1 MKGLKFRLLIGL
13 IYSLTL
19 TTVYGQLEQVEAFYK
34 EVEKQ
39 AHNQPITLQFL
50 KEDTNLV
57 QDPGRLSQ
65 IVLIRHGEPAL
76 DKKGWRKRSEA
87 VQYIADYDSVGVY
100 PPSFIPL
107 TLAENEVDV
116 IYTSSIYRSVSTAKQ
131 VFNRDDLLK
140 PDSLFREFER
150 KIFSAPNIKLPLK
163 WWTTGS
169 RILWFMGL
177 NRKGIER
184 KSDAKKRAQEVAAF
198 LQQDAFNKGKTV
210 LVSHGLL
217 NRYVEKYL
225 KKLGWKAVYN
235 GGNGYLSQR
244 MMVKYKSP
252 SEL

>member
-1 MKGLKFRLLIGL
+1 MKGLKFRLLSVLMYTSAI
-13 IYSLTL
+13 SMA
-19 TTVYGQLEQVEAFYK
+19 YGQLEQVKAFYNAI
-34 EVEKQ
+34 EKQ
-39 AHNQPITLQFL
+39 AKKQPVTLQFL
-50 KEDTNLV
+50 EEDTKLV
-57 QDPGRLSQ
+57 QDPNRLAQ

-76 DKKGWRKRSEA
+76 DKRGWRKRTDA
-87 VQYIADYDSVGVY
+87 MQYIVDYDSVGVY

-107 TLAENEVDV
+107 TLSDGEVDV
-116 IYTSSIYRSVSTAKQ
+116 IYTSSINRAVSTAKQ
-131 VFNRDDLLK
+131 LFHRDELLI

-150 KIFSAPNIKLPLK
+150 KIFSAPNIKLPLW

-169 RILWFMGL
+169 RIFWYMGL

-198 LQQDAFNKGKTV
+198 LEQDALNKGKTV

-225 KKLGWKAVYN
+225 KRLGWQTVYN

-244 MMVKYKSP
+244 MLVKYRK
-252 SEL
+252 